1 MVGRRAD
8 CYTKSK
14 LFARSVR
21 QIPPAAVLLGLALL
35 AAGCGG
41 DPETRQAVIG
51 EAWVGPVNLELRGD
65 IPLKSP
71 RVVTVNHGAHLEI
84 VQQRR
89 RFLKVRTDD
98 GVEGWTEQGMLLS
111 SVEMTALQQLGEQ
124 AKKLRSHGVAVSF
137 DLLNVHTLPA
147 RQSPSFTQVKQ
158 GEKMEVLAYAVMP
171 RRAPARPPLI
181 PPAPKR
187 PRVAKKKKARESRYQ
202 LPPLPPPPGP
212 PADWMAMSRTDLPP
226 LPPEPP
232 VPVVTDDWTL
242 VRVSSGQAGWVLT
255 RRLYMAI
262 PDEVAQYAEGHRIT
276 SYFRLGEVDDGGQK
290 KAHWL
295 WTTSGG
301 GLQNSHFDSFRVF
314 IWNLAR
320 HRYETAY
327 IERRLKGYF
336 PVELQDVS
344 LGSAT
349 YPGFSVCV
357 EKEDGQRYRRS
368 FAFIVNIVRSA
379 GEGPCEAPPA
389 VPTAPPRLNN
399 NLVTTVE
406 QPKSSDA
413 LPIFGPMWNRIRA
426 TARRWFTKSPAAT
439 PTSEVR

>member
-1 MVGRRAD
+1 M
-8 CYTKSK
+8 
-14 LFARSVR
+14 
-21 QIPPAAVLLGLALL
+21 LGLALL

-41 DPETRQAVIG
+41 DSDIGETVIG
-51 EAWVGPVNLELRGD
+51 EAWVGPVSLDLRGD

-71 RVVTVNHGAHLEI
+71 KVATVKHGAHLEI

-98 GVEGWTEQGMLLS
+98 GVEGWTEQGVLLS
-111 SVEMTALQQLGEQ
+111 SGEMTALQELGEQ
-124 AKKLRSHGVAVSF
+124 AKKLRPHGLAISF

-158 GEKMEVLAYAVMP
+158 GEKMEVLTYAVMP
-171 RRAPARPPLI
+171 RKVPARPPLI

-187 PRVAKKKKARESRYQ
+187 PRIAKKKKAREPRYQ
-202 LPPLPPPPGP
+202 LPPLPAPPGP
-212 PADWMAMSRTDLPP
+212 PAGWIAMSRTDLPP

-232 VPVVTDDWTL
+232 VPVATDDWTL
-242 VRVSSGQAGWVLT
+242 VRVPSGQVGWVLT

-290 KAHWL
+290 KSHWL
-295 WTTSGG
+295 WTTTGG
-301 GLQNSHFDSFRVF
+301 GLQDSHFDSFRVF
-314 IWNLAR
+314 IWNVAR

-327 IERRLKGYF
+327 IERRLKGYL
-336 PVELQDVS
+336 PVELQNVS

-357 EKEDGQRYRRS
+357 QKEDGQRYRRS
-368 FAFIVNIVRSA
+368 FAFIVNIVRFA
-379 GEGPCEAPPA
+379 GEGPCAVPPA
-389 VPTAPPRLNN
+389 VPTAPPPVNT
-399 NLVTTVE
+399 NLVAAAE
-406 QPKSSDA
+406 QPKSSDV
-413 LPIFGPMWNRIRA
+413 LPVYGNIWDRMKT
-426 TARRWFTKSPAAT
+426 TARRWFSRTPSTAPA
-439 PTSEVR
+439 SEVR